1 MNITASVVLSF
12 FVDKHNDGVSVVE
25 ISSHLSLTWILGRS
39 FRRKY
44 HSQCDFV
51 VAAKHNESVTT
62 VEFFEPLSFTPTL
75 GQNYCHEYHN

>member
-1 MNITASVVLSF
+1 MTITASLTLSF
-12 FVDKHNDGVSVVE
+12 FVNKHNDGVTVAE
-25 ISSHLSLTWILGRS
+25 ISSHLSLALILSRS

-51 VAAKHNESVTT
+51 VADKHNESVTT

-75 GQNYCHEYHN
+75 GPNYCHEF